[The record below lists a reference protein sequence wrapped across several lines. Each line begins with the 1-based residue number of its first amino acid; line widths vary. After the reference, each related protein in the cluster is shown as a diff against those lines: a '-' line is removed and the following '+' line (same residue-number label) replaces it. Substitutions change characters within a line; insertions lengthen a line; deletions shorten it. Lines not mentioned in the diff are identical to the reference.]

1 MYIEEEIQH
10 NNNKKLMYLRKL
22 PQNLKRLK
30 SMKSHNTRCPRGNKI
45 KTIHPTPRHFLN

>member
-22 PQNLKRLK
+22 PQNLKGLNLW
-30 SMKSHNTRCPRGNKI
+30 SHTTQGVPGEI
-45 KTIHPTPRHFLN
+45 K